1 MIIDKVR
8 LEARGYLLCG
18 RDSRAPWQWLEDL
31 LGANGTDE
39 LLHLTARCGDPLL
52 ARGYEELIRSRV
64 AQLFG
69 ELPKALHWRTFVI
82 HLVDM
87 QI

>member
-1 MIIDKVR
+1 MVVNQVS
-8 LEARGYLLCG
+8 LEACGHILCG

-39 LLHLTARCGDPLL
+39 LLHLAARCGYASL
-52 ARGYEELIRSRV
+52 ACCNEQLVCPRV
-64 AQLFG
+64 AQLLG
-69 ELPKALHWRTFVI
+69 QLPKVI